1 MSLSCKIANR
11 LYYFH
16 LLQRIIIIPKT
27 STMKSYIFFMLIALG
42 LVSSCKQGNSSS
54 LGGLS
59 SVLPSSTGGADEIMF
74 ILPDNLY
81 TSATKKAISN
91 EFNKEYRILPQPE
104 LKFNISKVEYSMVN
118 SLMYRFR
125 NIVLLANT
133 SNESAILAMAKE
145 ILSEEQ
151 FEKLASGKQKTFI
164 LRNIWSKPQNVVF
177 IFGNDENDLQANLVS
192 SAPSI
197 MDHIAKT
204 DLDEYKKIAYINGVN
219 GKLNEQWK
227 EYYNIQL
234 NIPTEYKL
242 AENKG
247 SFISLRKEIPKG
259 IIFIFFDIISYS
271 GNVPDV
277 NYGIKMRNER
287 GIFVNSP
294 NENSYMITDSTLGFQ
309 FNKTI
314 GDQVIK
320 YETSG
325 LWRMENDYMGGPFIN
340 QYIIDEANNRV
351 ILLDGFIYAPGENK
365 KKRYMRQLEG
375 IFSTLKLLES

>member
-1 MSLSCKIANR
+1 
-11 LYYFH
+11 
-16 LLQRIIIIPKT
+16 
-27 STMKSYIFFMLIALG
+27 MKSSIFFIFIAL
-42 LVSSCKQGNSSS
+42 LLSFSCKQGGNSSI
-54 LGGLS
+54 GGLS
-59 SVLPSSTGGADEIMF
+59 SVLPSSTGGADEIMI

-81 TSATKKAISN
+81 TPATKKAISI
-91 EFNKEYRILPQPE
+91 EFNKNYRILPQPE
-104 LKFNISKVEYSMVN
+104 LKFNISKVEYSAVN

-125 NIVLLANT
+125 NIVFLANT
-133 SNESAILAMAKE
+133 SEESSVLALAKE
-145 ILSEEQ
+145 ILSESQ
-151 FEKLASGKQKTFI
+151 FEKLASGEQKTFI

-177 IFGNDENDLQANLVS
+177 IFGKDAMALQANLVS
-192 SAPSI
+192 SAPVV
-197 MDHIAKT
+197 MNHIAKT
-204 DLDEYKKIAYINGVN
+204 DLEEYKKIAYINGVN

-234 NIPTEYKL
+234 DIPSEYKL

-259 IIFIFFDIISYS
+259 MIFIFFDIINYS
-271 GNVPDV
+271 GAIPDA

-287 GIFVNSP
+287 GHFVSSSM
-294 NENSYMITDSTLGFQ
+294 ENSYMTTDSTLGFQ
-309 FNKTI
+309 FDKTI

-340 QYIIDEANNRV
+340 QYIIDEANDRV
-351 ILLDGFIYAPGENK
+351 IFLDGFIYAPGETK

-375 IFSTLKLLES
+375 IFSTLEF